1 LAAVLVLAF
10 AVVSDHVWVRAPQ
23 LVPLR

>member
-10 AVVSDHVWVRAPQ
+10 AGLLAELPYTPQ
-23 LVPLR
+23 RSP